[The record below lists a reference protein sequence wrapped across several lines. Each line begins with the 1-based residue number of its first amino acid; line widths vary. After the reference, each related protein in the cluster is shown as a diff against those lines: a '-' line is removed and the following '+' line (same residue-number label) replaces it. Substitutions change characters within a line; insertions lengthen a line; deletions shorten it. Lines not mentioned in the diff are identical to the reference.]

1 MFLTYIS
8 TKFCVSTKTHVL
20 TKPMLCANKIT
31 HMALNAGLI
40 LSFSLY
46 SSLATAGFEVVAL
59 GVDGGVSDG
68 NLTSYLIRDDSQ
80 PVYLALDAGSVLP
93 GIAKALE
100 KGAFPEITDETAA
113 PLTRQGY
120 IFRQRINSYFLS
132 HAHLDHVSG
141 LIIGSPQDSKK
152 TIYASA
158 DTIDVL
164 RNYYFN
170 WRVWP
175 NFTDSGSGTRL
186 GTYRMQM
193 VRPNQPLS
201 LGLTRLTG
209 EMYPLSHDKS
219 ASSMLLISRNNQSFA
234 YFGDT
239 GPDAMEKSKNL
250 DTVWR
255 NLAEK
260 VKQQQ
265 LKGMI
270 IEVSFPNDVADNQLY
285 GHMTPKWLLKELK
298 NLEKYSGE
306 GQPLKGLPVVISHIK
321 PSFQQGQD
329 VRKTI
334 AAELQQGNDMGVDFI
349 LMEQGDSQRF

>member
-1 MFLTYIS
+1 MFLTDIS
-8 TKFCVSTKTHVL
+8 TRPAFYL
-20 TKPMLCANKIT
+20 DKIT
-31 HMALNAGLI
+31 RNAVKTGLI
-40 LSFSLY
+40 LSFSVY
-46 SSLATAGFEVVAL
+46 SSLSAAGFEVVAL
-59 GVDGGVSDG
+59 GVDGGVSDS

-80 PVYLALDAGSVLP
+80 PAYLALDAGSLLP
-93 GIAKALE
+93 GIAKALDKGNFSDVTEE
-100 KGAFPEITDETAA
+100 KAA

-120 IFRQRINSYFLS
+120 IFRQSINSYFIS

-141 LIIGSPQDSKK
+141 LIVGSPQDSKK
-152 TIYASA
+152 TIYGSA

-175 NFTDSGSGTRL
+175 NFTDSGSGVRL

-219 ASSMLLISRNNQSFA
+219 PSSMLLISNNNQSFA

-239 GPDAMEKSKNL
+239 GPDEIEKSKNL
-250 DTVWR
+250 DAVWR
-255 NLAEK
+255 KLAEK

-270 IEVSFPNDVADNQLY
+270 IEVSYPNEVADGKLY

-321 PSFQQGQD
+321 PSFKQGQD
-329 VRKTI
+329 VRKVI
-334 AAELQQGNDMGVDFI
+334 ADELAQGNDMGVNFI
-349 LMEQGDSQRF
+349 LIEQGDSQKF